1 MSRVRRD
8 GAWVDGPAADLV
20 PGDIVQVSLGDV
32 VPADVLIVD
41 GSLLLDQSMLTGESV
56 PIEAG
61 TGIATFAGAL
71 VRRGEATAEVTVTG
85 PNGGLRRTSYTAVI
99 NAILI

>member
-56 PIEAG
+56 PTEIESASS
-61 TGIATFAGAL
+61 
-71 VRRGEATAEVTVTG
+71 RSCR
-85 PNGGLRRTSYTAVI
+85 SS
-99 NAILI
+99 